1 FGFNFE
7 HSGHADGIKAI
18 EVGCTMDA
26 FPTVVPIMAEMEGVT
41 NKQFFWEFYLAI
53 QFGKKY
59 IQ

>member
-1 FGFNFE
+1 
-7 HSGHADGIKAI
+7 
-18 EVGCTMDA
+18 
-26 FPTVVPIMAEMEGVT
+26 MEGVT

>member
-1 FGFNFE
+1 
-7 HSGHADGIKAI
+7 
-18 EVGCTMDA
+18 
-26 FPTVVPIMAEMEGVT
+26 MAEMEGVT